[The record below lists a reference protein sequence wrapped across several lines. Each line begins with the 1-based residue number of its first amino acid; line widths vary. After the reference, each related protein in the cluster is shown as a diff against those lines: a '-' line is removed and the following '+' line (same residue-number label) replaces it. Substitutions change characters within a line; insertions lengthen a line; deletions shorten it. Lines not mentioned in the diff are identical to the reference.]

1 MLWNQ
6 RTFDLVGQIG
16 VIFAGVLAV
25 LALFRPDNSPTP
37 RETIMNNLWILNMG
51 FVALLVGI
59 GLYCLLTMRNT
70 VKLLI
75 GVEIIAKGVTLALI
89 ASGYARNNL
98 LLAQS
103 LVITVIVVD
112 VAVIATALAI
122 IININRHTKS
132 LDVRKL
138 TKLKG

>member
-1 MLWNQ
+1 
-6 RTFDLVGQIG
+6 
-16 VIFAGVLAV
+16 
-25 LALFRPDNSPTP
+25 
-37 RETIMNNLWILNMG
+37 MNNFWIVNMAA
-51 FVALLVGI
+51 VAILIGI
-59 GLYCLLTMRNT
+59 GLYCLLTMKNM

-75 GVEIIAKGVTLALI
+75 GIEIIAKGTTLALV
-89 ASGYARNNL
+89 ATGLAKNNL

-103 LVITVIVVD
+103 LVISVIVVD

-122 IININRHTKS
+122 TIKINRHTKS

>member
-1 MLWNQ
+1 
-6 RTFDLVGQIG
+6 
-16 VIFAGVLAV
+16 
-25 LALFRPDNSPTP
+25 
-37 RETIMNNLWILNMG
+37 MNNTWILNMG
-51 FVALLVGI
+51 FVALLIGI
-59 GLYCLLTMRNT
+59 GIYCLLAMKNT

-75 GVEIIAKGVTLALI
+75 GIEIIAKGVTLALV
-89 ASGYARNNL
+89 AGGYARNSI

-103 LVITVIVVD
+103 LAITVIVVD

-138 TKLKG
+138 TRLKG

>member
-1 MLWNQ
+1 
-6 RTFDLVGQIG
+6 
-16 VIFAGVLAV
+16 
-25 LALFRPDNSPTP
+25 
-37 RETIMNNLWILNMG
+37 MNNMWILNMG
-51 FVALLVGI
+51 FVALLIGI
-59 GLYCLLTMRNT
+59 GLYCLLTMRNM

-75 GVEIIAKGVTLALI
+75 GIEIISKGVTLALV
-89 ASGYARNNL
+89 ASGYARNNIL
-98 LLAQS
+98 VAQS

-122 IININRHTKS
+122 IINISRRHTKS

>member
-1 MLWNQ
+1 
-6 RTFDLVGQIG
+6 
-16 VIFAGVLAV
+16 
-25 LALFRPDNSPTP
+25 
-37 RETIMNNLWILNMG
+37 MNNLWILNMG

-70 VKLLI
+70 VRLLI

-89 ASGYARNNL
+89 SSGYARNSL
-98 LLAQS
+98 MLAQA
-103 LVITVIVVD
+103 LTITVIVVD

-122 IININRHTKS
+122 IISIHRHTKS
-132 LDVRKL
+132 HDVRKL

>member
-1 MLWNQ
+1 M
-6 RTFDLVGQIG
+6 
-16 VIFAGVLAV
+16 
-25 LALFRPDNSPTP
+25 
-37 RETIMNNLWILNMG
+37 MNNMWILNMG
-51 FVALLVGI
+51 FVALLIGI

-75 GVEIIAKGVTLALI
+75 AIEIISKGVTLALV
-89 ASGYARNNL
+89 AGGYARNNL
-98 LLAQS
+98 LVAQS

>member
-1 MLWNQ
+1 MNNFW
-6 RTFDLVGQIG
+6 
-16 VIFAGVLAV
+16 
-25 LALFRPDNSPTP
+25 
-37 RETIMNNLWILNMG
+37 IMNMG
-51 FVALLVGI
+51 AAALLIGI
-59 GLYCLLTMRNT
+59 GIYCLLTMKNL

-75 GVEIIAKGVTLALI
+75 GIEIMAKGITLALV
-89 ASGYARNNL
+89 ASGFAKNNL

-103 LVITVIVVD
+103 LVISVIVVD

-122 IININRHTKS
+122 IISINRHTKS

>member
-1 MLWNQ
+1 
-6 RTFDLVGQIG
+6 
-16 VIFAGVLAV
+16 
-25 LALFRPDNSPTP
+25 
-37 RETIMNNLWILNMG
+37 MNNLWILNMG
-51 FVALLVGI
+51 FAALLIGI
-59 GLYCLLTMRNT
+59 GLYCLLTMKNL

-75 GVEIIAKGVTLALI
+75 GSEIIAKGVTLALI

-98 LLAQS
+98 LMAQS
-103 LVITVIVVD
+103 LAITIIVVE

-122 IININRHTKS
+122 VININRHTKS

>member
-1 MLWNQ
+1 
-6 RTFDLVGQIG
+6 
-16 VIFAGVLAV
+16 
-25 LALFRPDNSPTP
+25 
-37 RETIMNNLWILNMG
+37 MNNMWILNMG
-51 FVALLVGI
+51 FVALLIGV
-59 GLYCLLTMRNT
+59 GLYCLLTMRNA

-75 GVEIIAKGVTLALI
+75 GIEVIAKGVTLALV
-89 ASGYARNNL
+89 AGGFARNSL
-98 LLAQS
+98 MLAQC

-112 VAVIATALAI
+112 VAVIATALAL